1 MTNTALA
8 AAPAA
13 ATTQEPGGIAPTA
26 PANSDLK
33 TATIDQ
39 AATEPAAPAAV
50 AQPNGQTAGQSA
62 GAENFRTRIVDAM
75 NLQGAERDK
84 ELKRLE
90 RFASEADIYKSN
102 RELEKKFSSGEVR
115 ARLADDATPEQI
127 AEYRKQIGVPE
138 TPEGYDTNIEGVV
151 FGDADKPIIGDF
163 AKAMHAANAD
173 PAAVKAGLAWYA
185 NHMEQVLAQRA
196 QADHDA
202 EIEVKVELGKEWG
215 QDAKLNFNLIN
226 NTLEQYPAL
235 KEALWQARG
244 EHGQGRYVGYNKGVL
259 QELARLSRELNPAA
273 TIIPGGN
280 ANMRGLQDEMAAI
293 EKKMGTSSY
302 TQADRE
308 RYTALVEIKEKQSA
322 RGG

>member
-1 MTNTALA
+1 MTNAALA

-13 ATTQEPGGIAPTA
+13 VATQEPGGIAPA
-26 PANSDLK
+26 ANNDLK
-33 TATIDQ
+33 TATIEQ
-39 AATEPAAPAAV
+39 AAPTDAPAAV
-50 AQPNGQTAGQSA
+50 AQPGAQPTA
-62 GAENFRTRIVDAM
+62 AENFRTRIVDAM

-102 RELEKKFSSGEVR
+102 RELEKKFSSGDVR
-115 ARLADDATPEQI
+115 AKLAENATPEQV

-138 TPEGYDTNIEGVV
+138 TPDGYDTNIEGVV
-151 FGDADKPIIGDF
+151 FGDADKPLIGDF
-163 AKAMHAANAD
+163 AKAMHEANAD
-173 PAAVKAGLAWYA
+173 PSAVKAGLAWYA
-185 NHMEQVLAQRA
+185 KHTEQLLAQRA

-302 TQADRE
+302 TQSDRE